1 MNKEE
6 IKELFVRTVVLRNGC
21 KASELA
27 TVEII
32 DLVLAGTGYAFTDL
46 VDELVNEGKLGRVKY
61 ISSGKESYFLIPIGA
76 QVSFESN
83 KNVCYNCKHHYYNYE
98 QECVVLRNVCNLG
111 DIDSVSGIK
120 TVGICFLKN
129 RDCECRDYELKD
141 A

>member
-46 VDELVNEGKLGRVKY
+46 VDELVNEGKLSRIEYTTPYDSTKTFLAPGGTQVKLDAGKRFC
-61 ISSGKESYFLIPIGA
+61 IS
-76 QVSFESN
+76 
-83 KNVCYNCKHHYYNYE
+83 CKHSHYDYG
-98 QECVVLRNVCNLG
+98 QPLTRCN
-111 DIDSVSGIK
+111 IKEISPVSGWMETSICRIK
-120 TVGICFLKN
+120 N
-129 RDCECRDYELKD
+129 QSYDCRDYEKKNKEQE
-141 A
+141 